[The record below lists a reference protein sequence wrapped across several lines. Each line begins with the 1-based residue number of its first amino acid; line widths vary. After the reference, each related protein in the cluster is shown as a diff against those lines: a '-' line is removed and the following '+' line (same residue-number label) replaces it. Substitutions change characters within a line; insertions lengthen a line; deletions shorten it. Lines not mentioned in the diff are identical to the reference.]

1 MELHSSAAA
10 AGFRLAAFATLPSTN
25 THALSLARGGEKGP
39 LWVTAERQTE
49 GRGRRGNQWISPPGN
64 LQATLLLTDP
74 APPEC
79 AAQASFVS
87 ALAVHDAII
96 DCAPSLRDALKLKW
110 PNDVLCG
117 GSKLAGILIE
127 GEQAARGLAVAIGIG
142 VNVRHHP
149 DATAYPATDLAAAAG
164 ADVAAEGLFAAL
176 SAAMLERLAQWRR
189 GAAFHVIR
197 ADWLERAALIG
208 GEMKVRLPGGELT
221 GRYENLDDR
230 GCLMLRLGDGTL
242 QAIAAGEVF
251 PVAGAVADHVAA
263 TARIE

>member
-1 MELHSSAAA
+1 MELHPSAAA
-10 AGFRLAAFATLPSTN
+10 AGFRLAAFETLPSTN
-25 THALSLARGGEKGP
+25 THALALARGGEKGP
-39 LWVTAERQTE
+39 FWVTAARQTE
-49 GRGRRGNQWISPPGN
+49 GRGRRGNQWVSPLGN
-64 LQATLLLTDP
+64 LHATLLLTDP

-96 DCAPSLRDALKLKW
+96 DCAPGLRDALKLKW

-127 GEQAARGLAVAIGIG
+127 GEQAAHGLAVAIGIG

-149 DATAYPATDLAAAAG
+149 DGTAYPAIDLAGAG
-164 ADVAAEGLFAAL
+164 ADVSAEGLFAAL
-176 SAAMLERLAQWRR
+176 SAAMHERLAQWGR

-221 GRYENLDDR
+221 GRYESLDDR

-251 PVAGAVADHVAA
+251 PVAGAVADRVSV

>member
-25 THALSLARGGEKGP
+25 THALALARGGEKGP
-39 LWVTAERQTE
+39 LWVTAARQTE
-49 GRGRRGNQWISPPGN
+49 GRGRRGNQWVSPPGN
-64 LQATLLLTDP
+64 LHATLLLTDP

-96 DCAPSLRDALKLKW
+96 DCAPGLRDALKLKW

-127 GEQAARGLAVAIGIG
+127 GEQAAHGLAVAIGIG

-149 DATAYPATDLAAAAG
+149 DGTAYPAIDLAGAG
-164 ADVAAEGLFAAL
+164 ADVSAEGLFAAL
-176 SAAMLERLAQWRR
+176 SAAMHERLAQWGR

-221 GRYENLDDR
+221 GRYESLDDR

-251 PVAGAVADHVAA
+251 PVAGAVADRISA

>member
-1 MELHSSAAA
+1 
-10 AGFRLAAFATLPSTN
+10 
-25 THALSLARGGEKGP
+25 
-39 LWVTAERQTE
+39 
-49 GRGRRGNQWISPPGN
+49 
-64 LQATLLLTDP
+64 
-74 APPEC
+74 
-79 AAQASFVS
+79 
-87 ALAVHDAII
+87 
-96 DCAPSLRDALKLKW
+96 LRDALKLKW
-110 PNDVLCG
+110 PNDVLCA

-127 GEQAARGLAVAIGIG
+127 GEQTARGLTVAIGIG

-149 DATAYPATDLAAAAG
+149 EDTPYPATDLSAAG

-221 GRYENLDDR
+221 GRYEGLDDR

-251 PVAGAVADHVAA
+251 PVAAAVAGRVSA

>member
-25 THALSLARGGEKGP
+25 THALALARGGEKGP
-39 LWVTAERQTE
+39 LWVTAVRQTE
-49 GRGRRGNQWISPPGN
+49 GRGRRGNQWVSPPGN
-64 LQATLLLTDP
+64 LHATLLLTDP

-96 DCAPSLRDALKLKW
+96 DCAPGLRDALKLKW

-127 GEQAARGLAVAIGIG
+127 GEQAAHGLAVAIGIG

-149 DATAYPATDLAAAAG
+149 DGTAYPAIDFAGAG
-164 ADVAAEGLFAAL
+164 ADVSAEGLFAAL
-176 SAAMLERLAQWRR
+176 SAAMHERLAQWWR

-221 GRYENLDDR
+221 GRYESLDDR

-251 PVAGAVADHVAA
+251 PVAGAVADRVSV

>member
-1 MELHSSAAA
+1 MELHPSAVA

-25 THALSLARGGEKGP
+25 THALALARGGEKGP
-39 LWVTAERQTE
+39 LWVTAVRQTE

-64 LQATLLLTDP
+64 LHATLLLTDP
-74 APPEC
+74 ASPEC

-87 ALAVHDAII
+87 ALAAHDAIV
-96 DCAPSLRDALKLKW
+96 DCAPGLRDALKLKW

-117 GSKLAGILIE
+117 GNKLAGILIE
-127 GEQAARGLAVAIGIG
+127 GEQAAQGLAVAIGMG

-149 DATAYPATDLAAAAG
+149 EGMTYPATDLAAAG
-164 ADVAAEGLFAAL
+164 ADVGAEGLFTAL
-176 SAAMLERLAQWRR
+176 SAAMHVRLAQWRR

-208 GEMKVRLPGGELT
+208 GEMKVRLPGGELS
-221 GRYENLDDR
+221 GRYESLDDR

-251 PVAGAVADHVAA
+251 PVAGAVADRVSV
-263 TARIE
+263 TARTE

>member
-1 MELHSSAAA
+1 MELHSSAAT

-25 THALSLARGGEKGP
+25 THALALARSGEPGP

-64 LQATLLLTDP
+64 LHATLLLTDP

-96 DCAPSLRDALKLKW
+96 DRAPSLRDAVKLKW

-149 DATAYPATDLAAAAG
+149 EGTRYPATDLAAAG
-164 ADVAAEGLFAAL
+164 AL
-176 SAAMLERLAQWRR
+176 SAAMLERLGQWRR
-189 GAAFHVIR
+189 GAAFDLIR
-197 ADWLERAALIG
+197 ADWLERAALLG

-221 GRYENLDDR
+221 GCYECLDDR

-251 PVAGAVADHVAA
+251 PVAGAVADRVSA